1 MVGRRE
7 EIRILREA
15 ASDTEPQFIAVYGRR
30 RVGKTYLVRETLGP
44 GFAFSHVG
52 MASGSMAEQLLHF
65 RDSLVRCGLG
75 ECPPIA
81 TWREAF
87 LALERLLS
95 MKKGRRI
102 VFLDE
107 LPWMDTPKS
116 RFVPELEH
124 FWNDW
129 CAAQKRL
136 VLVVCGSASSWIVSK
151 IVRNRGGLHN
161 RITRQIRL
169 APFTLCECE
178 DYLAGRGISLT
189 RKDICELYMA
199 LGGVPW
205 YWSLLGKG
213 RSVSQCMDDLFF
225 AEGAPLK
232 TEYDQLFASLFRR
245 SEIHRRIVTALAAV
259 GIGADRD
266 TLLFRTRQPDS
277 GTLSRCLEELEQC
290 GFVRKYTPFG
300 KKTKGALYQ
309 LVDALTLFHF
319 RFLAGESNPDERFWT
334 RSAQSASQN
343 VWRGLAFERV
353 CLAHVR
359 QIKRALQIGGI
370 LVRVASWRHVPD
382 EVHPQGAQID
392 LLLER
397 ADRVIDICEM
407 KWCGGEYTID
417 KDGEKTLR
425 TKLETFRSVSG
436 TRHAVHLV
444 MVTPAGVI
452 RNAHSGVVQA
462 EVTLDDLF
470 ARSM

>member
-1 MVGRRE
+1 MPKS
-7 EIRILREA
+7 II
-15 ASDTEPQFIAVYGRR
+15 S
-30 RVGKTYLVRETLGP
+30 VR
-44 GFAFSHVG
+44 H
-52 MASGSMAEQLLHF
+52 
-65 RDSLVRCGLG
+65 GLAN
-75 ECPPIA
+75 CPPIT

-87 LALERLLS
+87 LALERLLGE
-95 MKKGRRI
+95 KKGRRI

-151 IVRNRGGLHN
+151 IVRNHGGLHN
-161 RITRQIRL
+161 RLTRQMRL
-169 APFTLCECE
+169 APFTLGECAE
-178 DYLAGRGISLT
+178 YLASRGFSLT
-189 RKDICELYMA
+189 RKDVCELYMA

-205 YWSLLGKG
+205 YWSLLERG
-213 RSVSQCMDDLFF
+213 RSVAQCMDALFF
-225 AEGAPLK
+225 AEGAPLR
-232 TEYDQLFASLFRR
+232 TEYDELFASLFRR
-245 SEIHRRIVTALAAV
+245 SEIHRRIVAALAAV

-266 TLLFRTRQPDS
+266 TLLVRTKLSDS
-277 GTLSRCLEELEQC
+277 GTLTRCLEELEQC
-290 GFVRKYTPFG
+290 GFVRKYTPYG

-319 RFLAGESNPDERFWT
+319 RFLAGESNLDERFWS

-359 QIKRALQIGGI
+359 QIKQALQIGGV

-382 EVHPQGAQID
+382 EVHPKGAQID

-407 KWCGGEYTID
+407 KWCGGEFVID
-417 KDGEKTLR
+417 KGLESALR
-425 TKLETFRSVSG
+425 TKLETFRAVSG
-436 TRHAVHLV
+436 TRCAVHLV
-444 MVTPAGVI
+444 MVTPDGVA
-452 RNAHSGVVQA
+452 RNAHSGIAQA
-462 EVTLDDLF
+462 EVSLDDLF
-470 ARSM
+470 AQSIS